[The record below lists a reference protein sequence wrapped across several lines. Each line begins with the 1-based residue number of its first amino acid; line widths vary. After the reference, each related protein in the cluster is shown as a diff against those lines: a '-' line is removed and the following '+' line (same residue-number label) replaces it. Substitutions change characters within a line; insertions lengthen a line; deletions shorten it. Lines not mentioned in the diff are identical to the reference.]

1 MRASDLL
8 GQQPRHD
15 VSGPAGER
23 HDDFDAVRGL
33 RRRLMAHR
41 PKQERRRQAKPSEE
55 QAANVAGDQEP

>member
-8 GQQPRHD
+8 SQQPRHD